1 MFYLLFLRKYA
12 FFVFR
17 MRKTTLN
24 LDIGK
29 VIKERRA
36 LLGISQQDLSDYSGV
51 GISTVKDL
59 ERGVGNPSIETL
71 KKILDVVGLEIILQV
86 NLPKSHKVYHSK
98 QIFPVFTNM
107 LPEGANRRA
116 LCRLKKFYRK
126 DFFGL
131 LELIY

>member
-1 MFYLLFLRKYA
+1 
-12 FFVFR
+12 

-59 ERGVGNPSIETL
+59 ERGVGNPSKETL

-86 NLPKSHKVYHSK
+86 K
-98 QIFPVFTNM
+98 QTV
-107 LPEGANRRA
+107 
-116 LCRLKKFYRK
+116 K
-126 DFFGL
+126 
-131 LELIY
+131 